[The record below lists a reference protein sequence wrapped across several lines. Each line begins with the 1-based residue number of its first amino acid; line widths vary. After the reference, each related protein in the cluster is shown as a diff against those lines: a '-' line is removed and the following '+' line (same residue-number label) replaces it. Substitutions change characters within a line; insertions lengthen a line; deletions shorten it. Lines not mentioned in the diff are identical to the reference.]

1 MFTSAAASKVSY
13 NINPKCRRIIKHDT
27 SPFPE
32 GNLKTLRQQRFPP
45 QGNLNIQKK
54 IPIFAADLKV
64 TNTMWVVLSLVSAVL
79 LGFYDI
85 FKKQT
90 VVNNAIIPVLF
101 YSTLVSGL
109 MFLPFVLL
117 SRFKPY
123 VLDGDFMHKFY
134 IMPLNLQQHLFIV
147 GKAAIIMA
155 SWMFSYSAMKNL
167 PITVVGPVNQ
177 LRPAISVILLFLIF
191 QEKLTWLQW
200 TGVVLAIVSF
210 YLMNRSGKLEGIH
223 FKSNKWVY
231 MLLASAVLVALSGVY
246 DRFLLV
252 GENAKISPIAI
263 QAWYSIY
270 DFLMMAVLFFFIWL
284 PKRKEQLFE
293 WRWGIVAMA
302 VFVTFGDVVYLHA
315 LQLPDAIVVLI
326 PLILYGVRLVV
337 SFIYGIFGFKEQN
350 IKSKIVPLLM
360 VLAALVC
367 LCLKA

>member
-1 MFTSAAASKVSY
+1 
-13 NINPKCRRIIKHDT
+13 
-27 SPFPE
+27 
-32 GNLKTLRQQRFPP
+32 
-45 QGNLNIQKK
+45 
-54 IPIFAADLKV
+54 
-64 TNTMWVVLSLVSAVL
+64 MWVVLSLISAVL

-90 VVNNAIIPVLF
+90 VVKNAIIPVLF
-101 YSTLVSGL
+101 YSTLISGL
-109 MFLPFVLL
+109 MFLPFILL
-117 SRFKPY
+117 SHYKPY
-123 VLDGDFMHKFY
+123 IFEGDFMQKLF
-134 IMPLNLQQHLFIV
+134 IEPLNWQQHLFIL
-147 GKAAIIMA
+147 GKTALILC

-177 LRPAISVILLFLIF
+177 LRPAISVVLLFLIF

-200 TGVVLAIVSF
+200 TGVVLAIISF

-246 DRFLLV
+246 DKFLLSYIN
-252 GENAKISPIAI
+252 EPMSPSAI
-263 QAWYSIY
+263 QAWYTIY
-270 DFLMMAVLFFFIWL
+270 DFLMMSVLFLLIWL
-284 PKRKEQLFE
+284 PKRKEQPFE

-302 VFVTFGDVVYLHA
+302 VFVTVADVIYLTG
-315 LQLPDAIVVLI
+315 LKQDAAVVVLI

-337 SFIYGIFGFKEQN
+337 SFIYGIFGFREKN
-350 IKSKIVPLLM
+350 IRSKIIPLLM

>member
-1 MFTSAAASKVSY
+1 
-13 NINPKCRRIIKHDT
+13 
-27 SPFPE
+27 
-32 GNLKTLRQQRFPP
+32 
-45 QGNLNIQKK
+45 
-54 IPIFAADLKV
+54 
-64 TNTMWVVLSLVSAVL
+64 MWVVLSLISAVL

-109 MFLPFVLL
+109 MFVPFVLL
-117 SRFKPY
+117 SQFKPY
-123 VLDGDFMHKFY
+123 IFEGDFMQKLF
-134 IMPLNLQQHLFIV
+134 IEPLTTRQHLLV
-147 GKAAIIMA
+147 MGKTALILC
-155 SWMFSYSAMKNL
+155 SWMFSYSAMKHL

-231 MLLASAVLVALSGVY
+231 MLLGSAILVALSGVY
-246 DRFLLV
+246 DKFLLSK
-252 GENAKISPIAI
+252 ESISPSTI
-263 QAWYSIY
+263 QAWYTIY
-270 DFLMMAVLFFFIWL
+270 DFLMMSLMFFFIWL
-284 PKRKEQLFE
+284 PKRKDQPFQ

-302 VFVTFGDVVYLHA
+302 VFVTVADVIYLTGLA
-315 LQLPDAIVVLI
+315 QEAAVVVLI

-350 IKSKIVPLLM
+350 IKSKIIPLLM